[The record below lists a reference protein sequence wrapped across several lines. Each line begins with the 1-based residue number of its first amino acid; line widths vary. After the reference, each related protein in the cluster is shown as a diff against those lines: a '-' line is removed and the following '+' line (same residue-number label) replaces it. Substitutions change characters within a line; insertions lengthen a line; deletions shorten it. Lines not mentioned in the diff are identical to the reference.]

1 MKMKIGNKI
10 KLNTFNGT
18 TKPDEECLPN
28 ENYWK
33 LIGCLGKIVKG
44 PNAKSRF
51 LVQFE
56 KDVLSL
62 GLECHNDINNSL
74 WILESDLE
82 GI

>member
-1 MKMKIGNKI
+1 MKMKIGNKV

-18 TKPDEECLPN
+18 TKPDEKCAPN

-33 LIGCLGKIVKG
+33 LIGSFGKIVKG
-44 PNAKSRF
+44 QNAKSRF

-62 GLECHNDINNSL
+62 GLECHNDIKNSL

-82 GI
+82 EI